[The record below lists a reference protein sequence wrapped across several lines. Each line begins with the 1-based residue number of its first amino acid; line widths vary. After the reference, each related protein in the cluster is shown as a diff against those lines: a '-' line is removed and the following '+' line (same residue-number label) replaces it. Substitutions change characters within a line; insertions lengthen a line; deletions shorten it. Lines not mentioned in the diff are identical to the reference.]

1 VQNYS
6 VVNSLL
12 KEHDMSKKTG
22 TEQAAILAFIAGA
35 AVAAGAA
42 LLFTPKTG
50 REVREKLGEAKEE
63 ALEKLKL
70 CVKSTKLGGRKNSTD
85 PLGYDGGDCW
95 I

>member
-1 VQNYS
+1 
-6 VVNSLL
+6 
-12 KEHDMSKKTG
+12 MCKKS
-22 TEQAAILAFIAGA
+22 EQAALLAFLAGA

-63 ALEKLKL
+63 ALNKLKV
-70 CVKSTKLGGRKNSTD
+70 CVKRGKGANNDLN
-85 PLGYDGGDCW
+85 YDGGDCW

>member
-1 VQNYS
+1 
-6 VVNSLL
+6 
-12 KEHDMSKKTG
+12 MSKKS
-22 TEQAAILAFIAGA
+22 EQAALLAFLAGA

-70 CVKSTKLGGRKNSTD
+70 CVKGAKYRNKVKGD
-85 PLGYDGGDCW
+85 PLNYDGGDCW

>member
-1 VQNYS
+1 
-6 VVNSLL
+6 
-12 KEHDMSKKTG
+12 MSKKS
-22 TEQAAILAFIAGA
+22 EQAALLAFLAGA

-63 ALEKLKL
+63 ALDKLKL
-70 CVKSTKLGGRKNSTD
+70 CVKGAKYRAKGTKGD
-85 PLGYDGGDCW
+85 PRNYDGGDCW

>member
-1 VQNYS
+1 
-6 VVNSLL
+6 
-12 KEHDMSKKTG
+12 MCKKS
-22 TEQAAILAFIAGA
+22 EQAALLAFVAGA

-63 ALEKLKL
+63 ALDKLKS
-70 CVKSTKLGGRKNSTD
+70 CVKNVKLRGKGGSNDS
-85 PLGYDGGDCW
+85 LNYDGGDCW

>member
-1 VQNYS
+1 
-6 VVNSLL
+6 
-12 KEHDMSKKTG
+12 MSKKSG
-22 TEQAAILAFIAGA
+22 NEQAAILAFIAGA

-50 REVREKLGEAKEE
+50 REIREKLSEAKED
-63 ALEKLKL
+63 ALDKLKL
-70 CVKSTKLGGRKNSTD
+70 CTKGKNRKAGD

>member
-1 VQNYS
+1 
-6 VVNSLL
+6 LIF
-12 KEHDMSKKTG
+12 KELDMSKKSG
-22 TEQAAILAFIAGA
+22 NEQAAILAFIAGA

-63 ALEKLKL
+63 ALDKLKL
-70 CVKSTKLGGRKNSTD
+70 CVKGAKYRKHGKGD
-85 PLGYDGGDCW
+85 PLDYDGGDCW

>member
-1 VQNYS
+1 
-6 VVNSLL
+6 
-12 KEHDMSKKTG
+12 MCKKS
-22 TEQAAILAFIAGA
+22 EQAALLAFLAGA

-63 ALEKLKL
+63 ALDKLKG
-70 CVKSTKLGGRKNSTD
+70 CVQSAKLKRKGGAND
-85 PLGYDGGDCW
+85 PLNYDGGDCW

>member
-1 VQNYS
+1 
-6 VVNSLL
+6 
-12 KEHDMSKKTG
+12 MSKKT
-22 TEQAAILAFIAGA
+22 EQAALLAFLAGA

-63 ALEKLKL
+63 ALEKLKI
-70 CVKSTKLGGRKNSTD
+70 CVKGAKYRAKGTKGD
-85 PLGYDGGDCW
+85 PLNYDGGDCW

>member
-1 VQNYS
+1 
-6 VVNSLL
+6 
-12 KEHDMSKKTG
+12 MSKKSG
-22 TEQAAILAFIAGA
+22 NEQAAILAFIAGA

-63 ALEKLKL
+63 ALGRLKL
-70 CVKSTKLGGRKNSTD
+70 CVKGARGRGKGTKGD
-85 PLGYDGGDCW
+85 PLDYDGGDCW

>member
-1 VQNYS
+1 
-6 VVNSLL
+6 
-12 KEHDMSKKTG
+12 MSKKSG
-22 TEQAAILAFIAGA
+22 NEQAAILAFIAGA

-70 CVKSTKLGGRKNSTD
+70 CTKGATYRAKGGKGD
-85 PLGYDGGDCW
+85 PLNYDGGDCW

>member
-1 VQNYS
+1 
-6 VVNSLL
+6 
-12 KEHDMSKKTG
+12 MSKKSG
-22 TEQAAILAFIAGA
+22 NEQAAILAFIAGA

-63 ALEKLKL
+63 ALDKLKQ
-70 CVKSTKLGGRKNSTD
+70 CVKSAKRSKGGKGD
-85 PLGYDGGDCW
+85 PLDYDGGDCW

>member
-1 VQNYS
+1 
-6 VVNSLL
+6 
-12 KEHDMSKKTG
+12 MSKKS
-22 TEQAAILAFIAGA
+22 EQAALAFIAGA

-70 CVKSTKLGGRKNSTD
+70 YVKNAKFRTKGGKGESLN
-85 PLGYDGGDCW
+85 YDGGDCW